1 MTVNMLQYTTM
12 GPSLALRKACSTR
25 RLHLIFR
32 HCSFACSP
40 HRPSVTGYVKIGP
53 SKRYPA
59 FSSACYGTSNR
70 MRSYPVRDPAAGVQ
84 ACDTDVVRPNE
95 YTAGRWLKQDKLQR
109 DARHLDFDFAALT
122 AKAIALCPKA
132 RSVSACTKLESGFN
146 KAFLY
151 TMDSGERIVA
161 RVPTPIAGPRR
172 LTTNSEVATIAYSK
186 RVL

>member
-1 MTVNMLQYTTM
+1 MTVNILQYSTVR
-12 GPSLALRKACSTR
+12 PSLPIREAYSMR
-25 RLHLIFR
+25 RLHLVFR
-32 HCSFACSP
+32 HCSFACP
-40 HRPSVTGYVKIGP
+40 PCRPSVTGYREIGS
-53 SKRYPA
+53 SKSYPA
-59 FSSACYGTSNR
+59 FSSARHGTTNR
-70 MRSYPVRDPAAGVQ
+70 MRSSLVRDLAAGAQ
-84 ACDTDVVRPNE
+84 ACDIDVVRPNE

-122 AKAIALCPKA
+122 AKAVALCPKA
-132 RSVSACTKLESGFN
+132 HSVSACTKLEGGFN

-161 RVPTPIAGPRR
+161 RVPTSIAGPGR